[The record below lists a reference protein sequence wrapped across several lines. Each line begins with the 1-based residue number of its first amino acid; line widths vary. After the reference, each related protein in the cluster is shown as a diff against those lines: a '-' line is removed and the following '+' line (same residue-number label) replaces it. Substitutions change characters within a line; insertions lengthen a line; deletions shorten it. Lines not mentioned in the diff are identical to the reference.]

1 MRQEFLCFKGWIT
14 FHWRIYHILCIYSS
28 NDGHLGCFHRLAI
41 VNKYCHSNWES
52 SPDDFLWNKT
62 FPNPLIPCCP
72 YYRVGCG
79 LTTEYGIT
87 TPHLLVLNSESY
99 NVFCP
104 HPEYKI
110 ESLSFPTR
118 LYTMGFQKE
127 VSASKMTAIQSF
139 SLFFLVWKG
148 VVCYFPITER
158 FCSASHHLMV
168 FHCSLDPTAWPA

>member
-62 FPNPLIPCCP
+62 FLNPLIPCYP
-72 YYRVGCG
+72 YYWAGFG

-87 TPHLLVLNSESY
+87 TPHYLFLTQNLLMFSVLIQSTKSKAFLFPQECTPWDFRRKLVRLKWQPSKVSLY
-99 NVFCP
+99 S
-104 HPEYKI
+104 
-110 ESLSFPTR
+110 SLS
-118 LYTMGFQKE
+118 GKE
-127 VSASKMTAIQSF
+127 
-139 SLFFLVWKG
+139 LFATFL
-148 VVCYFPITER
+148 
-158 FCSASHHLMV
+158 
-168 FHCSLDPTAWPA
+168 